1 MDVELPAAYC
11 AIDVSEL
18 LDRGR
23 RFDPAVARRE
33 IAEVTAPQVRTIAAE
48 MLRPERMATALCGP
62 DGVSVRV
69 A

>member
-1 MDVELPAAYC
+1 MDVAE
-11 AIDVSEL
+11 V

-23 RFDPAVARRE
+23 RFDTEVARGE
-33 IAEVTAPQVRTIAAE
+33 IAAVTAKQVQRIAAD

-62 DGVSVRV
+62 DGVSVQV